1 MVVNRLPQTA
11 ALVNQKMKIMLD
23 SGRCFNLEFADRNK
37 VIGQSDD
44 GRGTDWREVA
54 ARCGHGGRGC
64 SPTRLKLERQQEM
77 ISIQRNL
84 AIFNKLK
91 LERPPVGVKF
101 LPNKPDGVKR
111 LDKILDFCEMLKE
124 AQEASPFYAAKED
137 FTCVGPLILGMVE
150 HEPIFESG
158 LVGPRLEIFK
168 EARANRRI
176 YRFVPKLAKGTVNY
190 IAFSPLDKLS
200 FDPDVLI
207 VTADPSQAEI
217 ILRANSYA
225 TGNMWSA
232 KGTPVAA
239 CAWLYIYPYL
249 SGELN
254 FTMPAFSF
262 GMRSRR
268 LFPEGVLLISIP
280 WDLLPSIAGNLKEMK
295 WVPHSFTIGRQEH
308 KKKVKRIVEA
318 LTQETA
324 A

>member
-1 MVVNRLPQTA
+1 MSSIRQDLSIFS
-11 ALVNQKMKIMLD
+11 K
-23 SGRCFNLEFADRNK
+23 FEF
-37 VIGQSDD
+37 
-44 GRGTDWREVA
+44 
-54 ARCGHGGRGC
+54 
-64 SPTRLKLERQQEM
+64 ERQ
-77 ISIQRNL
+77 
-84 AIFNKLK
+84 
-91 LERPPVGVKF
+91 PVGVKF
-101 LPNKPDGVKR
+101 LPTKPAGIKR
-111 LDKILDFCEMLKE
+111 LNKILDFCEMLVE
-124 AQEASPFYAAKED
+124 AQNGSTFYVTRKN
-137 FTCVGPLILGMVE
+137 FTCVGPLLLGMVDSD
-150 HEPIFESG
+150 PVFESG
-158 LVGPRLEIFK
+158 LVGPRLEVFK

-176 YRFVPKLAKGTVNY
+176 YRFIPRLAKDTVNY
-190 IAFSPLDKLS
+190 VAFSPLDKLS

-207 VTADPSQAEI
+207 VTADPGQAEI